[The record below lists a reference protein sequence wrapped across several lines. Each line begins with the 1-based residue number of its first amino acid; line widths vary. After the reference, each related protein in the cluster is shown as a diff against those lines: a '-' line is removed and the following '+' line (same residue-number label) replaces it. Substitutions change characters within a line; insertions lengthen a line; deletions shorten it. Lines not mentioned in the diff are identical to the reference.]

1 MNLNNIDYW
10 GVLLSFISACLIS
23 YLSVPPIVT
32 LAKAKM
38 LCALPNGRTS
48 HQGAVPTLGGI
59 AIFAGF
65 IISAL
70 LFYLFRSPFRW
81 WLSIEQLFFDYF

>member
-70 LFYLFRSPFRW
+70 LF
-81 WLSIEQLFFDYF
+81 